1 MKYVLLFC
9 LSIGSAFGGTFSQEL
24 KPFLAKYCVSCHG
37 EKKQEAKLRLDTLS
51 TDLTDLKTAEQWQD
65 ILDELNAA
73 SMPPEE
79 ELQPE
84 KKQFTDVLQRLT
96 YELSE
101 AKKLHYGKNREAV
114 LRRLNKREY
123 INTIYDLTGVPLKDS
138 EVIEDQSTAEFDNHG
153 EGLYVSSFLLGKY
166 RQYAYRALNEAL
178 SPEPAPVFRYEKHD
192 FAEEKNSEVR
202 KAADKIKADNFL
214 HQRQSVE
221 KQKERHAFLL
231 SYLAQPDVDEGL
243 LLDDGQPVSVKP
255 RMKHANLG
263 RKKGAFKISITG
275 RVKNLEDGDKPYL
288 VIKERYIDVSELVD
302 NEREMTFDVYIHLT
316 YTGAFPLTFQVH
328 RTRTE
333 KGKFQKW
340 NKYSIK
346 PIDPDKP
353 KFVLSSFK
361 IVSTDKSQAKNTFK
375 KIFPFEKDD
384 GETDKQYIEK
394 IIQSFALKAYRGRP
408 ISDRF
413 LSLLTDLYQ
422 SNLANGSSQRDAI
435 KEPLA
440 LILSS
445 PKFIYLSEDSST
457 ESKYVSE
464 LELAARLS
472 YFLWSSPPDQELYDL
487 AISGRLSDKQVLRS
501 QLIRLMEDK
510 RFGALGEG
518 FMNKWL
524 EIERLNLIEIE
535 SGHKGRLQYNA
546 QIEQLLRQ
554 EPLQFFRKLALD
566 NLSITNLI
574 SSEFV
579 VVNKTLAAYYRLP
592 TEVSENAFEMLPLP
606 KDSPRGGLLGMG
618 AILAMLGNG
627 KDSSPVLRGNFVL
640 TRMMG
645 MTSPPPPP
653 NVPDLEIQVEGDI
666 KDRLLAHQAKP
677 QCASCHNRIDP
688 AGFGLEIFDQS
699 GQLRPLNDALLKI
712 LPGKLPSLGQYESFL
727 EQRRLLLENK
737 DNFAKAFVEQLCSY
751 AFARRMGFSDAAMIE
766 QILSKTQKDGYRLRD
781 ILCEIVLSD
790 DFRLK

>member
-37 EKKQEAKLRLDTLS
+37 EKKQKAKLRLDTLS

-73 SMPPEE
+73 SMPPED

-84 KKQFTDVLQRLT
+84 KEQFTDVLQRLT

-192 FAEEKNSEVR
+192 FAEEKNSAAR

-263 RKKGAFKISITG
+263 RKKGAFKVSITG

-328 RTRTE
+328 RAKTE
-333 KGKFQKW
+333 KDKFQKW
-340 NKYSIK
+340 NK
-346 PIDPDKP
+346 
-353 KFVLSSFK
+353 LR
-361 IVSTDKSQAKNTFK
+361 
-375 KIFPFEKDD
+375 
-384 GETDKQYIEK
+384 
-394 IIQSFALKAYRGRP
+394 ALKKARQRMRLR
-408 ISDRF
+408 RF
-413 LSLLTDLYQ
+413 
-422 SNLANGSSQRDAI
+422 
-435 KEPLA
+435 
-440 LILSS
+440 
-445 PKFIYLSEDSST
+445 F
-457 ESKYVSE
+457 
-464 LELAARLS
+464 
-472 YFLWSSPPDQELYDL
+472 
-487 AISGRLSDKQVLRS
+487 
-501 QLIRLMEDK
+501 
-510 RFGALGEG
+510 
-518 FMNKWL
+518 
-524 EIERLNLIEIE
+524 
-535 SGHKGRLQYNA
+535 
-546 QIEQLLRQ
+546 LLRKTMAKQ
-554 EPLQFFRKLALD
+554 KNSTLRRSCKTS
-566 NLSITNLI
+566 LS
-574 SSEFV
+574 
-579 VVNKTLAAYYRLP
+579 R
-592 TEVSENAFEMLPLP
+592 
-606 KDSPRGGLLGMG
+606 
-618 AILAMLGNG
+618 
-627 KDSSPVLRGNFVL
+627 
-640 TRMMG
+640 
-645 MTSPPPPP
+645 
-653 NVPDLEIQVEGDI
+653 
-666 KDRLLAHQAKP
+666 
-677 QCASCHNRIDP
+677 RIV
-688 AGFGLEIFDQS
+688 AGPFQTGS
-699 GQLRPLNDALLKI
+699 
-712 LPGKLPSLGQYESFL
+712 
-727 EQRRLLLENK
+727 
-737 DNFAKAFVEQLCSY
+737 
-751 AFARRMGFSDAAMIE
+751 
-766 QILSKTQKDGYRLRD
+766 
-781 ILCEIVLSD
+781 
-790 DFRLK
+790 